1 MSNSTKNRL
10 NKKGFTLA
18 EVLVTVAIIIILAG
32 VTFVSVAQY
41 QKNLRLME
49 MDGTAKEIFIAAQNH
64 LSVAKASGD
73 LDRLAEDASTSAIGT
88 KLDSTS
94 VSAYAGNHSGE
105 YYSVIHNVT
114 RGTESYTPTEGKKI
128 LEMMLPF
135 GALDETVATSGN
147 YAIVYELK
155 SASVVAVLYSSAG
168 NASFGN
174 ATVITLDDGDVNAIP
189 KLYNDKSA
197 RKSYQKDDATAIVG
211 CYTGTAG
218 SAAIPTETLEAPKL
232 EVKNE
237 NKLHVLVREAN
248 TTDNITLV
256 ITGEQSSTTARRR
269 LNRDAGDG
277 YENGKFDVTLD
288 DITGDGKNRF
298 SQLIKGGRFTPGAT
312 GSDFI
317 PGENIIIS
325 AIASS
330 TTALATP
337 KESAKYTVSSLF
349 DDVNETTNAAGDTKV
364 YIKNLRHLE
373 NLGVNVS
380 GFTAAFG
387 KGTTSGHYNVVN
399 ITAVQ
404 KNDIT
409 MFSFEGLRNDQHIY
423 GSGTFTR
430 TYIAA
435 NVGYPLSYDGGS
447 YEIYDLTIA
456 GYHAAGAEANAGIF
470 GTVTNALSVKNL
482 VLRNDKIPS
491 ESISANA
498 GMLLGKTSEDLTVD
512 GVLAYYHEENY
523 NADNDSKVEVVA
535 TADNGIAGG
544 LIGLVSGG
552 KLDVKNSAAAV
563 YVKGGSAAGGFIGS
577 VTGAANGS
585 TIVQS
590 YAGGHTKDGAYDT
603 EIENKVPKNQGAGRY
618 NVQASGYAG
627 GFIGVTTNNV
637 CMDAVYT
644 TASAYSSFG
653 DANSNSF
660 AGSGT
665 PNIQATADGKKNYYA
680 IGPYNGKD
688 AEGEDIEKAQLAA
701 GQNRR
706 QATAY
711 DRTLMGATE
720 TTAHPAMDKTSYP
733 LNTVRHLCGSSVEDQ
748 DLPWFIKEHVGD
760 WAMQKTGESK
770 FEVDNGN
777 RLTVRIDTGMNQIA
791 GDLYYE
797 IKVHGVSSNKDKYFL
812 LHVKNAAGDFT
823 LVRADSIIKTTSDS
837 NMHQQNI
844 CKIVP
849 EKKSNETKIQ
859 TIEFYLDDITN
870 PKGNFKS
877 VCDGL
882 IPGENIKISVAP
894 AKVNGNSVSVEFDD
908 KTAIETNSL
917 FGYLKPSDEED
928 EHNNNKITAVK
939 PYYSDAGNSGLGLV
953 PYNNTNTLYAQID
966 NARHLENLS
975 PEISGYT
982 CDIKGAIQTDNIYW
996 SYKGNPS
1003 LETGPDSYTKIF
1015 TKELGSNLS
1024 VYDLDGNKH
1033 NNAEGCFRPLN
1044 SNTKIELYSAWNA
1057 KDKRNYKLSGIRVNE
1072 ESGMAGI
1079 FAQTSVAITIQ
1090 NLVVE
1095 NGSFTSKSD
1104 KAGGLIAYGE
1114 NTVTFISVNFTG
1126 DLTVKG
1132 QNIAGGFVAQPKGPL
1147 NITKSSIKNA
1157 NISSDTDKA
1166 GGLAGYTESDVT
1178 ISETHITGDLTVKGQ
1193 NIAGGFVAQPKG
1205 SLNITKSSIKNA
1217 SIRSDTD
1224 KAGGL
1229 AGYTES
1235 EVTIS
1240 ETDITGG
1247 LAVVA
1252 KNMAGGFVG
1261 QSKSV
1266 TIKNSSINN
1275 ANIVGSED
1283 RAGGLVGYTE
1293 SDVTISET
1301 DIKGKLTVQGKNQV
1315 GGFVGQPAGNVTI
1328 EKSHILNATVISKEA
1343 DAGGLIGYV
1352 QNSILTI
1359 QDVSVKGLNAEV
1371 IATKNAGGLIGCLQ
1385 SCGGLTLED
1394 VNVTAFVTSDT
1405 TDNQEGAGGFFGYI
1419 AGVGA
1424 NPVIKNCKYNG
1435 ADINGQKNYLTQ
1447 NPYIANINAKKS
1459 AGGIIGYAACDVELA
1474 GFTQG
1479 NSIIASSD
1487 GYAGGL
1493 VGSSGSVTIKVNDT
1507 ENQSNEVNNGVNLSK
1522 ISVAGYEAA
1531 GGIIGNAGKD
1541 AVIKNVNL
1549 EQVKI
1554 TSDVSY
1560 AGGLIGNVE
1569 QYIPIT
1575 IDQITLDQCEITG
1588 SQATGGFIGRVSNAT
1603 VTIENS
1609 NIKNSS
1615 AIKSKQN
1622 VAGGLIG
1629 YTNQITNIKDTSIT
1643 KSNIT
1648 GYGCTGGFIGQ
1659 YDQSNDLNR
1668 TITIWN
1674 SSVRENTII
1683 STNDKVGG
1691 FIGRADGSIKLDRV
1705 IVENTQITGTE
1716 NSAGGLAGITT
1727 GNTDLKNVKVIGKNT
1742 IIDGRN
1748 ETGGLIGVCG
1758 TFGNVDISIN
1768 NAAVSAPLQSRG
1780 MHAGGFIGA
1789 MQATGYGYTKPVTI
1803 SNSYYAGRTQNGSYV
1818 LKKAFDASKPNQMSD
1833 FANIMGAISAGGF
1846 VGSSMDVNI
1855 NFTHCFNTG
1864 SVLAGQNAGG
1874 IIGYARNI
1882 GTQITVN
1889 NCYSMG
1895 HVAGT
1900 ISGGYI
1906 GKIDASNKVTF
1917 NSAYYLN
1924 CFNDQNTK
1932 LIGQEP
1938 SNPKA
1943 ANIINTPE
1951 RILGSADSS
1960 DLTTA
1965 DHTHNY
1971 DETLNGQA
1979 YPYKNWTTDWEVEGN
1994 PITYYGDWPS
2004 VSLDGKFMYFNLTKK
2019 RDNDYS
2025 AEAEFTC
2032 YDGYTF
2038 IGHMSRSNV
2047 KIETKGFGLITT
2059 LTDRNAVNSV
2069 FSFSTDGKNY
2079 QSFTAEGNNNDPME
2093 GAVLHYWGKDYYVY
2107 RFTNLKL
2114 DDLKNEKSV
2123 FIKNSLGTTYK
2134 ITNANKKVIFE
2145 LVS

>member
-1 MSNSTKNRL
+1 MTNAIKKRL
-10 NKKGFTLA
+10 DRKGFTLA
-18 EVLVTVAIIIILAG
+18 EVLVTVAIILILAG

-64 LSVAKASGD
+64 LSVAQASGD
-73 LDRLAEDASTSAIGT
+73 LDRLAEKAKSATDSTDSTIGT

-94 VSAYAGNHSGE
+94 VSAYAGNASGE
-105 YYSVIHNVT
+105 YYYVIHNVT
-114 RGTESYTPTEGKKI
+114 SGIESCTPSGSGGI
-128 LEMMLPF
+128 LQMMLPF
-135 GALDETVATSGN
+135 GALDETVATGGN
-147 YAIVYELK
+147 YVIVYELK
-155 SASVVAVLYSSAG
+155 SASVVAVLCSGAG

-174 ATVITLDDGDVNAIP
+174 AAVINFGDDDVKAIP
-189 KLYNDKSA
+189 TLYNDKSA
-197 RKSYQKDDATAIVG
+197 RKSYQKGGVTAIVG
-211 CYTGTAG
+211 CYTGKPG

-237 NKLHVLVREAN
+237 NKLHVLVHEAN
-248 TTDNITLV
+248 NTDNITLV
-256 ITGEQSSTTARRR
+256 ITGEQSGTTARRLLTR
-269 LNRDAGDG
+269 NAEDG
-277 YENGKFDVTLD
+277 YESRTRAFDVTLD
-288 DITGDGKNRF
+288 DITGIDGAYRF
-298 SQLIKGGRFTPGAT
+298 SQLISGERFTPDVDE
-312 GSDFI
+312 SNFI

-330 TTALATP
+330 STALATP

-349 DDVNETTNAAGDTKV
+349 DDVNETTNSNGDTKI

-373 NLGVNVS
+373 NLGANVS
-380 GFTAAFG
+380 GFTAALR
-387 KGTTSGHYNVVN
+387 KDTTSNSFKVVN
-399 ITAVQ
+399 ITAEQ

-409 MFSFEGLRNDQHIY
+409 MFLFDGLRDAANKQIY
-423 GSGTFTR
+423 GSGTFVN

-435 NVGYPLSYDGGS
+435 NVDYPLNYDGGS
-447 YEIYDLTIA
+447 HEIYDLTIA
-456 GYHAAGAEANAGIF
+456 GYHENNVEANAGIF

-482 VLRNDKIPS
+482 VLRNNKIPKTS
-491 ESISANA
+491 TSANA
-498 GMLLGKTSEDLTVD
+498 GMLLGKTSADLTVD
-512 GVLAYYHEENY
+512 GVLAYYYEENY
-523 NADNDSKVEVVA
+523 NADNDSNVEVVA
-535 TADNGIAGG
+535 TADKGVAGG
-544 LIGLVSGG
+544 LIGFVSGG
-552 KLDVKNSAAAV
+552 TLKVKNSAAAV
-563 YVKGGSAAGGFIGS
+563 YVKGESAAGGLIGR
-577 VTGAANGS
+577 VNGVADGS

-590 YAGGHTKDGAYDT
+590 YAGGHTKDGTYDT
-603 EIENKVPKNQGAGRY
+603 EVEGSALKNQGAGRY
-618 NVQASGYAG
+618 NVQASGNAG

-637 CMDAVYT
+637 YMDAVYS
-644 TASAYSSFG
+644 TASAYSSSG

-665 PNIQATADGKKNYYA
+665 PNIQKTADGKKNYYA
-680 IGPYNGKD
+680 IGTHNGKD
-688 AEGEDIEKAQLAA
+688 AEGEEIEKAQLAE
-701 GQNRR
+701 GKNRR

-720 TTAHPAMDKTSYP
+720 TAAHPVMDKTSYP
-733 LNTVRHLCGSSVEDQ
+733 LNTVRHLCAASVDDK

-760 WAMQKTGESK
+760 WVVQKVGK
-770 FEVDNGN
+770 AGFEVDNGN
-777 RLTVRIDTGMNQIA
+777 RLTVRIDTGLKEIT

-797 IKVHGVSSNKDKYFL
+797 IKVHGESSNKDKYFL
-812 LHVKNAAGDFT
+812 LHVKNAAGDFG
-823 LVRADSIIKTTSDS
+823 LVSADSVIEKISDS
-837 NMHQQNI
+837 NMSQQNI

-849 EKKSNETKIQ
+849 VKSGNGTTIQ

-870 PKGNFKS
+870 PRGNFNS

-882 IPGENIKISVAP
+882 TPGEDIKVSVAP
-894 AKVNGNSVSVEFDD
+894 AKVTGNSISVKFDE

-917 FGYLKPSDEED
+917 FGYLKTSDASD
-928 EHNNNKITAVK
+928 VHNENKIAAVQ
-939 PYYSDAGNSGLGLV
+939 PYYSDAGNTALGLV
-953 PYNNTNTLYAQID
+953 PYNNTWYAQID

-982 CDIKGAIQTDNIYW
+982 DEIKGAIQTDNIYW
-996 SYKGNPS
+996 SYDGNHS

-1015 TKELGSNLS
+1015 TKELGSNIS
-1024 VYDLDGNKH
+1024 VYDKDGKIH
-1033 NNAEGCFRPLN
+1033 NNAAGCFIPLN

-1057 KDKRNYKLSGIRVNE
+1057 KDNRNYKLSGIRVNE

-1090 NLVVE
+1090 NLDVE

-1114 NTVTFISVNFTG
+1114 KTVTFNSVNFTG

-1132 QNIAGGFVAQPKGPL
+1132 QNIAGGFVAQSKESL

-1157 NISSDTDKA
+1157 NISSDIDKAGGLVGYTESDATISETDITGTLIVKAKNIAGGFVAQPKESLNITKSSMKNASISSDTDKA
-1166 GGLAGYTESDVT
+1166 GGLAGYTKSDVT
-1178 ISETHITGDLTVKGQ
+1178 ISETHITGDLTV
-1193 NIAGGFVAQPKG
+1193 VA
-1205 SLNITKSSIKNA
+1205 N
-1217 SIRSDTD
+1217 
-1224 KAGGL
+1224 
-1229 AGYTES
+1229 
-1235 EVTIS
+1235 
-1240 ETDITGG
+1240 
-1247 LAVVA
+1247 
-1252 KNMAGGFVG
+1252 NMAGGFIG
-1261 QSKSV
+1261 QLSG
-1266 TIKNSSINN
+1266 N
-1275 ANIVGSED
+1275 A
-1283 RAGGLVGYTE
+1283 
-1293 SDVTISET
+1293 
-1301 DIKGKLTVQGKNQV
+1301 TV
-1315 GGFVGQPAGNVTI
+1315 
-1328 EKSHILNATVISKEA
+1328 EKSRILNARIISNEA

-1352 QNSILTI
+1352 QNSTLTI
-1359 QDVSVKGLNAEV
+1359 QEVSVEGLNAEV
-1371 IATKNAGGLIGCLQ
+1371 IAAKNAGGLIGCLQ
-1385 SCGGLTLED
+1385 SCGNLKLED
-1394 VNVTAFVTSDT
+1394 VNVTVFVTSDS
-1405 TDNQEGAGGFFGYI
+1405 TDNQGGAGGFFGYI
-1419 AGVGA
+1419 TGLGA
-1424 NPVIKNCKYNG
+1424 KPVIKDCHCYG
-1435 ADINGQKNYLTQ
+1435 SDIKEQKNSLTQ
-1447 NPYIANINAKKS
+1447 EPYTANINAKKS

-1474 GFTQG
+1474 GLTQG
-1479 NSIIASSD
+1479 NSIIASSE

-1507 ENQSNEVNNGVNLSK
+1507 ENQSNEVNDSVNLSK

-1531 GGIIGNAGKD
+1531 GGIIGNVGRE
-1541 AVIKNVNL
+1541 AVIKNVSL
-1549 EQVKI
+1549 KQGQI
-1554 TSDVSY
+1554 TSSVSY

-1569 QYIPIT
+1569 QNGPIT
-1575 IDQITLDQCEITG
+1575 INQITLDHCEITG

-1615 AIKSKQN
+1615 TIKSKQN

-1629 YTNQITNIKDTSIT
+1629 YTNQITSIKDTSLT
-1643 KSNIT
+1643 GANIT

-1659 YDQSNDLNR
+1659 YDQLNDLSR
-1668 TITIWN
+1668 IVTIQK
-1674 SSVRENTII
+1674 SSVRESTIT

-1691 FIGRADGSIKLDRV
+1691 FIGRADGSINLDRV
-1705 IVENTQITGTE
+1705 IVENVQVTGT
-1716 NSAGGLAGITT
+1716 NNGAGGLVGITA
-1727 GNTDLKNVKVIGKNT
+1727 GNTDLQNVKVIGKNT
-1742 IIDGRN
+1742 IIDGRY
-1748 ETGGLIGVCG
+1748 ESGGLIGVCG
-1758 TFGNVDISIN
+1758 TFDNVDISIK
-1768 NAAVSAPLQSRG
+1768 NAAVSAPIQSRG

-1789 MQATGYGYTKPVTI
+1789 MQATGYSYTKPVTI

-1924 CFNDQNTK
+1924 CFNDQNTN
-1932 LIGQEP
+1932 LIGKEP
-1938 SNPKA
+1938 SNPKT

-1979 YPYKNWTTDWEVEGN
+1979 YPYNNWTTDWEVEGN

-2004 VSLDGKFMYFNLTKK
+2004 VSLDGKFMYFNLTK
-2019 RDNDYS
+2019 RYNDYS

-2038 IGHMSRSNV
+2038 IGQMSRSNV
-2047 KIETKGFGLITT
+2047 KIESKGFGLITT
-2059 LTDRNAVNSV
+2059 LTDRNDVNNV
-2069 FSFSTDGKNY
+2069 FSISTDGEHYNP
-2079 QSFTAEGNNNDPME
+2079 FTAEGNNDDPME
-2093 GAVLHYWGKDYYVY
+2093 GAILHYWGRDYYVY

-2114 DDLKNEKSV
+2114 DKLENGKSV
-2123 FIKNSLGTTYK
+2123 YIKNSLGNIYR
-2134 ITNANKKVIFE
+2134 ITRADEKAKFEKV
-2145 LVS
+2145 S